1 MKNLIMA
8 LVVLS
13 LLLGGGYAQAADKA
27 CCGATTCVCASG
39 KACCVD
45 GKCACKGD
53 CCKDKCR
60 CAIPGACKDCGCK
73 EQKQQ

>member
-1 MKNLIMA
+1 MKNLLMT
-8 LVVLS
+8 LVVIS
-13 LLLGGGYAQAADKA
+13 LLLGGGYAQAADKG
-27 CCGATTCVCASG
+27 CCGGKTPCVCASG

-45 GKCACKGD
+45 GKCVCKGD

-73 EQKQQ
+73 KQK